1 MAESFQ
7 DLRFCTVYHASKM
20 LDQQPAPGEF
30 KSGNEKQ
37 LIGPESAPER
47 WAHYFVWHHS
57 VSGCGKGDK
66 LNCKVIIDC

>member
-20 LDQQPAPGEF
+20 LDQQPAPGEL

-37 LIGPESAPER
+37 LLVLSLLLRG
-47 WAHYFVWHHS
+47 
-57 VSGCGKGDK
+57 G
-66 LNCKVIIDC
+66 LIILFGIIQLVDVGRGIN

>member
-1 MAESFQ
+1 MADSFQ

-37 LIGPESAPER
+37 LLVLSLLLRG
-47 WAHYFVWHHS
+47 
-57 VSGCGKGDK
+57 G
-66 LNCKVIIDC
+66 LIILFGIIQLVDVGRGIN